1 MKKILNIFKS
11 LLWIIF
17 FVFAFVPSLLIL
29 IVTDIR
35 EENKTI
41 RMFLKSNTGEYSN
54 KKITSSNQDV
64 SDTLQFLPDPV

>member
-64 SDTLQFLPDPV
+64 SDTLQFLPDPA

>member
-1 MKKILNIFKS
+1 
-11 LLWIIF
+11 
-17 FVFAFVPSLLIL
+17 VFAFVPSLLIL

-64 SDTLQFLPDPV
+64 SDTLQFLPDPA